1 MPSQETVRYEAAD
14 PPKGWDEALP
24 PEAPDQPVRVL
35 TIDRPEV
42 RNCVDPATAEG
53 LREAVRTFRDDE
65 DAYVLVVTGAGDEAF
80 SSGADLEAWGRV
92 IEDGDLDVVPE
103 GEGPLG
109 FTHEVDVG
117 KPTIAAVNG
126 YCLAGGVEIAA
137 WCDMRIAERDARFG
151 LPNRQRNVILA
162 DGGTQ
167 RLPRL
172 VGTGRAMELVL
183 TGRAFDV
190 REAYDMG
197 FVNEIVGQGESLH
210 RALDVAYH
218 ISSAPQDALRADR
231 RALLEGLGRP
241 LEAGL
246 ALERENLGIYGD
258 EGAVDRTR
266 GAIDD
271 FLEG

>member
-1 MPSQETVRYEAAD
+1 MPAQETVTYEAAE
-14 PPKGWDEALP
+14 PPKGWAD
-24 PEAPDQPVRVL
+24 EAPDDAPDRPVRVL

-53 LREAVRTFRDDE
+53 LRSAVQDFADAD
-65 DAYVLVVTGAGDEAF
+65 DAYILVVTGAGDDAF
-80 SSGADLEAWGRV
+80 SSGADLEAWGEV
-92 IEDGDLDVVPE
+92 IEQDEMDVVPE

-172 VGTGRAMELVL
+172 VGQGRAMELVL
-183 TGRAFDV
+183 TGRPFDV
-190 REAYDMG
+190 REAYEMG
-197 FVNEIVGQGESLH
+197 FVNEIVGQGESTR
-210 RALDVAYH
+210 RALDVAH
-218 ISSAPQDALRADR
+218 HVAAAPQDALRADR
-231 RALLEGLGRP
+231 RALLDGLGRP
-241 LEAGL
+241 LEEGL
-246 ALERENLGIYGD
+246 ALERENLGIYAHG
-258 EGAVDRTR
+258 GAAGRTR
-266 GAIDD
+266 DAIDD